1 MVTSIISDGRSYP
14 GVTEA
19 AISGA
24 IDRICK
30 EDNNKVNILLSSR
43 VAAPSDGSSE
53 NNIDTTIHKQS
64 RQGTNY
70 RSLPLSES
78 PIIRAH

>member
-43 VAAPSDGSSE
+43 MAAPSDGSSQIILTQQVT
-53 NNIDTTIHKQS
+53 NNPDKALITGH
-64 RQGTNY
+64 Y
-70 RSLPLSES
+70 CCLS
-78 PIIRAH
+78 H